1 MANQCVA
8 QTCTCPHGTPSVA
21 NPAVCPSGVLSFINP
36 SELIDPAVGTPTS
49 EKNLCK
55 DKYTGAIAVG
65 TKIYFVPHS
74 ETNIGVLDTTDDGFT
89 QIDISSIEVG
99 TLNEFFG
106 GYARGGDSAVAVGTK
121 IYMMPGSYAGIGII
135 DTTNDVFSTV
145 AMKPY
150 AGSSLLTGDDEFSSI
165 TVGPNNRRIYFGPMD
180 CKYFVIFD
188 TYNNG
193 LSVAGTNGVY
203 AQDRMT
209 DQADKYS
216 GSVLV
221 GTKIYF
227 TPFEQD
233 DVAILDTTTNVVTFL
248 DISSVATGR
257 FKYFG
262 NGAVVGT
269 KIYFCPHGLN
279 NIGVMDTTNDA
290 FSIISIPEGSVPSGG
305 ATANNN
311 HWYNK
316 NYYGA
321 SVIGTKIYFTPAA
334 KTDVGVLDTLNNA
347 FTTIAT
353 PGVEAYM
360 YAAGATVVGQRIFFT
375 PLTIYNGGW
384 TNKNNIGI
392 LDTTNSPP
400 TFTTVSTAP
409 PNPNSGDDYAM
420 SVLVGGKLYF
430 APRDRGNI
438 GAFAGCP
445 AELCDTDNQEDC
457 SACDVGFHLSATA
470 AAGSA
475 QTCVANTCTAKSD
488 ANDWAALGCVVA
500 TSQTATT
507 VAGLGAQ
514 SPAAGYSTCAVTCP
528 IEGQDFD
535 VRTTNTCTCS
545 NGTPSVDIPV
555 ACPTTNLFS
564 TIVLPTSTE
573 CTGCTSQTATP
584 QITGNNKFSEAIT
597 YGTKIVFVPQDATY
611 IGILDTLATDN
622 AFTTVGNWGGTLISH
637 AFQGAEL
644 VDRSTSTTCQSPG
657 FIIFTPFN
665 VDYVG
670 ILEMPAYWHGQGPPH
685 DGTTKTYYN
694 LVKKST
700 TVGAYGRSNEVATGD
715 EKYWGSARETRTGKY
730 VYFAPYNELNVG
742 AFDTILQKFELIN
755 AGGAIWNTAPHVGLT
770 GTQKYRGM
778 LKSFCIFF
786 VVFFFYISFFVC

>member
-1 MANQCVA
+1 
-8 QTCTCPHGTPSVA
+8 
-21 NPAVCPSGVLSFINP
+21 
-36 SELIDPAVGTPTS
+36 
-49 EKNLCK
+49 
-55 DKYTGAIAVG
+55 
-65 TKIYFVPHS
+65 
-74 ETNIGVLDTTDDGFT
+74 
-89 QIDISSIEVG
+89 
-99 TLNEFFG
+99 
-106 GYARGGDSAVAVGTK
+106 
-121 IYMMPGSYAGIGII
+121 
-135 DTTNDVFSTV
+135 
-145 AMKPY
+145 
-150 AGSSLLTGDDEFSSI
+150 
-165 TVGPNNRRIYFGPMD
+165 
-180 CKYFVIFD
+180 
-188 TYNNG
+188 
-193 LSVAGTNGVY
+193 
-203 AQDRMT
+203 
-209 DQADKYS
+209 
-216 GSVLV
+216 
-221 GTKIYF
+221 
-227 TPFEQD
+227 
-233 DVAILDTTTNVVTFL
+233 
-248 DISSVATGR
+248 
-257 FKYFG
+257 
-262 NGAVVGT
+262 
-269 KIYFCPHGLN
+269 
-279 NIGVMDTTNDA
+279 MDTTNDA
-290 FSIISIPEGSVPSGG
+290 FSIISIPEGSVSS
-305 ATANNN
+305 AR
-311 HWYNK
+311 
-316 NYYGA
+316 YYGA

-347 FTTIAT
+347 FTTIST

-375 PLTIYNGGW
+375 PLTKYNGGW

-507 VAGLGAQ
+507 GAGLGAQ

-528 IEGQDFD
+528 IEGQNFD

-545 NGTPSVDIPV
+545 NGTPSVDIPD

-573 CTGCTSQTATP
+573 TDTLNGNLKVGYP
-584 QITGNNKFSEAIT
+584 ITGNNKFSEAIT
-597 YGTKIVFVPQDATY
+597 YGTKIVFVPQDAQH

-622 AFTTVGNWGGTLISH
+622 AFTIVYYTENLISH

-644 VDRSTSTTCQSPG
+644 VDRSTSTTCKNSG
-657 FIIFTPFN
+657 TIIFTPFN
-665 VDYVG
+665 VDFVG
-670 ILEMPAYWHGQGPPH
+670 ILEIPAYWHGQGPPH

-694 LVKKST
+694 LVKKTT
-700 TVGAYGRSNEVATGD
+700 TVGVSGRSNEVATGD

-778 LKSFCIFF
+778 LKSF
-786 VVFFFYISFFVC
+786 